1 MCLWRKYVEHPGCTG
16 EQYSGSETTSPAFN
30 RVGVVQVPPGN
41 HYGGLVKWL
50 SLRLSILSQGYSLST
65 AKIGAIAQ
73 YGRALALQTGG
84 RERVQI
90 SLAPLKIIICRDNR
104 IGIDTCLRS
113 KVLRAGR
120 FALLHCSPMRPRF
133 DSLSLHHIYSGK

>member
-1 MCLWRKYVEHPGCTG
+1 M
-16 EQYSGSETTSPAFN
+16 
-30 RVGVVQVPPGN
+30 
-41 HYGGLVKWL
+41 KWL
-50 SLRLSILSQGYSLST
+50 SHETVDLKSGVQFPYPPP
-65 AKIGAIAQ
+65 KFGAIAQ